1 MHILVI
7 THFKKKK
14 ILFQFSNF
22 AFIHSSF
29 LSYRFIQLRSF
40 SQILLKSFEK
50 KKENIFQLCSTF
62 IKSYFSIFQ
71 IFLKKSLKILK
82 IKYYI

>member
-50 KKENIFQLCSTF
+50 KKG
-62 IKSYFSIFQ
+62 KYFSIMFNIYQ
-71 IFLKKSLKILK
+71 KLFFNFSNIFEEKFKNFKN
-82 IKYYI
+82 